1 MSSSDLQVVVDQMPA
16 DPVKPSPSKLPKWLQ
31 SNRNKALTGL
41 GLLTLIA
48 IPAIVAPV
56 VVSQQKKQQQNALRS
71 TDPSSEQYARDAMD
85 QNEDPDDFVAVD
97 SPRRPTTRFNATR
110 YSGNT
115 TRRGTR
121 LKVPPR
127 SWANA
132 NKTRASLTRP
142 ERWTPFV
149 KIRDGQVR
157 GAVDWMPHVCVH
169 TSVTCTAGTCSDTAV
184 EALWRASSSE
194 NNTNM
199 TCLLQ
204 KRTGVHKP
212 GC

>member
-56 VVSQQKKQQQNALRS
+56 VVSQQKQQQQNALRS
-71 TDPSSEQYARDAMD
+71 TDPASEQYARDAAD

-97 SPRRPTTRFNATR
+97 SPRRPTTTFNATR
-110 YSGNT
+110 YGGNT
-115 TRRGTR
+115 TRRGKTSR

-157 GAVDWMPHVCVH
+157 PAADWVPHARVVLAV
-169 TSVTCTAGTCSDTAV
+169 T
-184 EALWRASSSE
+184 
-194 NNTNM
+194 
-199 TCLLQ
+199 
-204 KRTGVHKP
+204 RTWDP
-212 GC
+212 